1 MWAQYS
7 LYTLPLENGRLRKPE
22 ELPKERSLLDCM
34 IHKAASEAT
43 AGKKVYLLAMDIA
56 EAPLVRRIT
65 LLHPDLSS
73 FLRSVDGKLVACSPP
88 IQPRQ
93 FSPVHWFRAVPEEG
107 ATVVIYGADMIFN
120 SYAAAVKALKDAQ
133 EEKNCEIIFAWR
145 DEDTPA
151 MPPPVFFEA
160 WDEMN
165 PVKFQEEYMQQIV
178 PDTSIPVHTPFK
190 VTKED
195 YYNNPRLMQDPLLL
209 YCPAKE
215 LAYKLDPEDPWDRHL
230 LDAFN
235 SANKMA

>member
-7 LYTLPLENGRLRKPE
+7 LYTLPLANGRLRKPE

-56 EAPLVRRIT
+56 EAPLVRRIMR
-65 LLHPDLSS
+65 LNPELSS
-73 FLRSVDGKLVACSPP
+73 FLHSVDGKLIACTPP
-88 IQPRQ
+88 IQPRM
-93 FSPVHWFRAVPEEG
+93 FSPVPWFRAVPEAG
-107 ATVVIYGADMIFN
+107 ATVVIYGADMVFN
-120 SYAAAVKALKDAQ
+120 SYAAAVKTLKEAQ
-133 EEKNCEIIFAWR
+133 EVKNCEIIFAWR
-145 DEDTPA
+145 DEDMPA

-165 PVKFQEEYMQQIV
+165 PVKFQKEYMQQIV
-178 PDTSIPVHTPFK
+178 PDTPIPVHKPFK
-190 VTKED
+190 VAKED

-215 LAYKLDPEDPWDRHL
+215 LAYKLDPEDPWDRRL